1 MAAFDLGLAA
11 GADGLE
17 IDVHLSSDGVAIVC
31 HDATLDRTT
40 DASGPVAA
48 RTAAELSRVDAGF
61 RFGSNGDHPFRG
73 RGVGIPALRDV
84 LRRYPDTPVIVEMKV
99 DRPEMGLA
107 LAAEVLGAS
116 AMDRVCAASSGCRAL
131 RTVREVLPGLA
142 TSACRWDVRLAL
154 YRSWVGWPVR
164 QAAYRGF
171 QVPEVAGATRIV
183 SRDFIRHAHEGGFE
197 VHVWTVDE
205 EADMERLLAWGADG
219 LITNRP
225 DAAVAVR
232 NRFAAGSRQAA
243 AGGRPG
249 SVERGLQPA
258 RRQ

>member
-17 IDVHLSSDGVAIVC
+17 IDVRLSRDGVVVVC

-61 RFGSNGDHPFRG
+61 RYGCNGDHPFRG
-73 RGVGIPALRDV
+73 QGIGIPALRDV
-84 LRRYPDTPVIVEMKV
+84 LRRYPDTPIIVEMKV

-107 LAAEVLGAS
+107 LAAEVLAAS
-116 AMDRVCAASSGCRAL
+116 AVDRVCAAASGCRAL
-131 RTVREVLPGLA
+131 RTARAALPGLA

-164 QAAYRGF
+164 QAAYGGY
-171 QVPEVAGATRIV
+171 QVPETSGATRIV
-183 SRDFIRHAHEGGFE
+183 SKDFIRHAHEGGFE
-197 VHVWTVDE
+197 VQVWTVDE
-205 EADMERLLAWGADG
+205 EDDMKRLLEWGADG

-225 DAAVAVR
+225 EAAVALR
-232 NRFAAGSRQAA
+232 NRV
-243 AGGRPG
+243 RPW
-249 SVERGLQPA
+249 
-258 RRQ
+258 